1 MDMVSYHPW
10 NFDRLYQHPSYC
22 NSNNTGSKA
31 MSQYRYIKLRNGE
44 DIIAMTQIKEDT
56 GTVEMTLPC
65 NVGLTPSMTGKGSV
79 IKLSPL
85 VPFTR
90 DNKVIIAASEVV
102 YTTSIDDKFI
112 QFYDKAC
119 KDWIHL
125 RDDIGLDV
133 MSPKQELD
141 KGTDAFQRFAD
152 MMKDQ
157 RMIPEEELA
166 LEEELE
172 LMEHERQMGKK
183 KVIH

>member
-1 MDMVSYHPW
+1 
-10 NFDRLYQHPSYC
+10 
-22 NSNNTGSKA
+22 

-90 DNKVIIAASEVV
+90 DNKVVIAASEVV

-141 KGTDAFQRFAD
+141 KGSDALAR
-152 MMKDQ
+152 MTEIMRE

-166 LEEELE
+166 LEEELDLLE
-172 LMEHERQMGKK
+172 YEKQMEKK
-183 KVIH
+183 KILH

>member
-1 MDMVSYHPW
+1 
-10 NFDRLYQHPSYC
+10 
-22 NSNNTGSKA
+22 

-44 DIIAMTQIKEDT
+44 DIIAMTRIKEDT

-65 NVGLTPSMTGKGSV
+65 NVGLTPSITGKGSV

-90 DNKVIIAASEVV
+90 DNKVVIAASEVV

-141 KGTDAFQRFAD
+141 KGTDAFQRFAE
-152 MMKDQ
+152 MVKDQ

-166 LEEELE
+166 LEEELDLLE
-172 LMEHERQMGKK
+172 FEKQMGKK
-183 KVIH
+183 KILH

>member
-1 MDMVSYHPW
+1 
-10 NFDRLYQHPSYC
+10 
-22 NSNNTGSKA
+22 

-44 DIIAMTQIKEDT
+44 DIIAMTQVKEDT

-65 NVGLTPSMTGKGSV
+65 NVGLTPSVTGKGSV

-141 KGTDAFQRFAD
+141 RGKDALAHLTN
-152 MMKDQ
+152 MMKHE
-157 RMIPEEELA
+157 RLSPEEELA
-166 LEEELE
+166 LEEEE
-172 LMEHERQMGKK
+172 LMYELEQVDK
-183 KVIH
+183 KVVH